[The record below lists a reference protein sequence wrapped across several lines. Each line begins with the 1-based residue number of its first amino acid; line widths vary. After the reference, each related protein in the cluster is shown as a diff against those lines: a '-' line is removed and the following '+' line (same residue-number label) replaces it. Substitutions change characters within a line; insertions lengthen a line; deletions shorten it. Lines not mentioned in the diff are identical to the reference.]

1 MSMKNFGKK
10 NKMKISLI
18 TTVKDEEKGIG
29 IFLDSI
35 ITQSIKPDEI
45 VIVDGGSTDG
55 TLKIIQDYKLK
66 LKSIKL
72 IKRKGNRSVGR
83 NVAIKNSKNM
93 ILACSDV
100 GCILDKKWLEKI
112 TKPFEKKHVDVV
124 AGFYKPLTHSAFEK
138 SLATYTCTMLDKLDP
153 ENFLPSS
160 RSIAFK
166 KSAWKSV
173 GGYNE
178 ALDMCEDLVFA
189 RDLKKSG
196 LQFVTVK
203 NAIVYWPQ
211 RKTIWQAAKQFFN
224 YAKGD
229 GQARY
234 FRRSTPYLFG
244 RYFLGLILFLYA
256 LVFQSYLVLLLMF
269 FLFLSYTFWSIR
281 KNYKYVNK
289 KSAFLFLPLLQFTSD
304 ITVISGVVYGMFSKP
319 NV

>member
-1 MSMKNFGKK
+1 
-10 NKMKISLI
+10 MKISLI
-18 TTVKDEEKGIG
+18 TTVKDGEKEIG

-35 ITQSIKPDEI
+35 LSQSIKPDEI
-45 VIVDGGSTDG
+45 VIVDGGSTDR
-55 TLKIIQDYKLK
+55 TLKIIHDYKSRLK
-66 LKSIKL
+66 NINV
-72 IKRKGNRSVGR
+72 IKRRGNRSVGR

-112 TKPFEKKHVDVV
+112 TKPFEKKHIDVV
-124 AGFYKPLTHSAFEK
+124 AGFYKPITSSVFEK
-138 SLATYTCTMLDKLDP
+138 CLATYTCVMSDKIDP
-153 ENFLPSS
+153 KNYLPSS

-178 ALDMCEDLVFA
+178 TLETCEDLVFA
-189 RDLKKSG
+189 RDLRRSG
-196 LQFVTVK
+196 LQFITVK

-211 RKTIWQAAKQFFN
+211 RKTIWQAAKQFFS

-244 RYFLGLILFLYA
+244 RYILGLILFLYA
-256 LVFQSYLVLLLMF
+256 VVFQSYLVLLIML
-269 FLFLSYTFWSIR
+269 FLFLVYIYWSIR
-281 KNYKYVNK
+281 KNYRYVHK
-289 KSAFLFLPLLQFTSD
+289 KSAFVFLPLLQFTSD
-304 ITVISGVVYGMFSKP
+304 FTVMAGVTYGMFSKP